1 MGHSGP
7 QMIDTIYAALDAEKE
22 HAEEKIDSLHKNR
35 MAR

>member
-22 HAEEKIDSLHKNR
+22 HAEEKNR
-35 MAR
+35 FTS